1 MNILFR
7 QRAPGWNPFG
17 LLVEKSYS
25 FEKFE
30 LLSTW
35 AVELSVSDPEECSDL
50 VTPWSRP
57 ARPSLWHVFLGE
69 MKCTNTNTH
78 YTNVQIQIHKYKCKN
93 MNTQIQMQAA
103 SKAKTLECKHALVF
117 GRNRSHFSC
126 SWQAH
131 MCFWAKSATFLN
143 VSLIALVIAVV
154 VLKQDFWEAQ
164 HSKCQICQMKTVL
177 LVFAVL

>member
-78 YTNVQIQIHKYKCKN
+78 YTNVQIQIHKYKGKN
-93 MNTQIQMQAA
+93 MNTQIQMH
-103 SKAKTLECKHALVF
+103 KFKY
-117 GRNRSHFSC
+117 RNTH
-126 SWQAH
+126 
-131 MCFWAKSATFLN
+131 
-143 VSLIALVIAVV
+143 
-154 VLKQDFWEAQ
+154 
-164 HSKCQICQMKTVL
+164 VL
-177 LVFAVL
+177 LGKIGHISQCKSNCFGNCCCYTETRFLGGTA